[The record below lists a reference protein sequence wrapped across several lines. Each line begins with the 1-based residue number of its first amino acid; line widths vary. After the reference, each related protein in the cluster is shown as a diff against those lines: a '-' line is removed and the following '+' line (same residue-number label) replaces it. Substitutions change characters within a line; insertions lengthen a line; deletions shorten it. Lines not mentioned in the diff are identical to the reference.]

1 MALSIATLAAKKADH
16 KFDFAGEVV
25 RIEYY
30 PHKITPNYMA
40 RLQAIGEADDNGEDE
55 KTIQSADAR
64 MVSELIINWDVEAEA
79 GVPFPPTYD
88 NLLTAPTS
96 LVSRVAAEIV
106 TAVGKLATPR
116 QQKK

>member
-1 MALSIATLAAKKADH
+1 MALNIATLAEKKADL

-30 PHKITPNYMA
+30 PHKITPSYMA
-40 RLQAIGEADDNGEDE
+40 RLQAIGNATDSDDES
-55 KTIQSADAR
+55 IQSADAR
-64 MVSELIINWDVEAEA
+64 MVSELLVSWDVEAEQ

-106 TAVGKLATPR
+106 TAVGKLATPK
-116 QQKK
+116 QPKK